1 MRQATQRSACGDL
14 VHERSLLDAP
24 ASARWQGLPI
34 GWIEISPHV
43 VSANLTT
50 PRDVLV
56 MIDSGVVQADF
67 RFGRRATSWEF
78 APDSIGCF
86 VAGTQLD
93 ASRWR
98 WTPTRRIYVDLE
110 APFPAGADLLDD
122 GSRGR
127 ALATEIEFRDAEV
140 AAVLRSMARE
150 VAEGCPNGR
159 LYAESLSL
167 GVLSRLRQR
176 AQAGRSVERE
186 RGRLTARQLRVIEET
201 VRGQLGRD
209 LGIAGLASA
218 IGFSAPQFARLF
230 KRTLGC
236 TPHRYV
242 LQARLDRAM
251 VLAIGS
257 DRPLA
262 DIAFETGFASQSHM
276 TAAFARRF
284 GTTPGA
290 ARRHARSTGASS
302 R

>member
-1 MRQATQRSACGDL
+1 MRQAPPPSACGDL
-14 VHERSLLDAP
+14 GHERSLLDP
-24 ASARWQGLPI
+24 AAAARWRGLPI

-43 VSANLTT
+43 VSADLTT

-78 APDSIGCF
+78 APSSIGCF

-98 WTPTRRIYVDLE
+98 WAPTRRIVVDLA
-110 APFPAGADLLDD
+110 APFPEGAELLD
-122 GSRGR
+122 GARGR
-127 ALATEIEFRDAEV
+127 ALATEIEFRDEEV
-140 AAVLRSMARE
+140 AAVLRAMVRE
-150 VAEGCPNGR
+150 VADGCPNGR

-167 GVLSRLRQR
+167 GVLARLRQR
-176 AQAGRSVERE
+176 AVAGRSAERE
-186 RGRLTARQLRVIEET
+186 RGRLTARQLRIVEET
-201 VRGQLGRD
+201 VRSQLGRD
-209 LGIAGLASA
+209 LGIAGLAA
-218 IGFSAPQFARLF
+218 AVGFSPAQFARLF

-251 VLAIGS
+251 ALAVGS
-257 DRPLA
+257 DVPLA

-276 TAAFARRF
+276 TAAFARSFR
-284 GTTPGA
+284 TTPGA
-290 ARRHARSTGASS
+290 ARRNARGLA
-302 R
+302 